1 MARSGTGSTRHEG
14 RVSAR
19 WDSHKDDMANHGP
32 ALGSFFHTS
41 ATPMAVLDRSGSFIA
56 MNDAWRAIGA
66 SAANE
71 PLNGRFTD
79 FLAPDDAASA
89 HAVLDGLASGAQQV
103 FEARVSAKAGD
114 SKPQRMRF
122 HVSRSDAAGEVQVVA
137 IASPPGQDVPP
148 ERQPEAEERGDSA
161 FPQRQR
167 IALQAF
173 SRVLESASVVFWATD
188 KAGTVLISEGK
199 GLERLGLRPNQIV
212 GANLLEFYKDLPDV
226 LASVESALAGEETK
240 TLANPIPGV
249 YFDGWNMPLRDT
261 PDGEVTG
268 AFGFA
273 IDTSE
278 RNKAVKELHDKL
290 ALIEEQGD
298 TIRELA
304 TPIIQIWD
312 EVVCLPVIG
321 KLESAR
327 ISEMMESLL
336 TTIVRERARFA
347 ILDLTGVDV
356 VDTSTADYLV
366 HLARAT
372 RVVGAHCVLCG
383 LRPAVAQA
391 VGTLG
396 LELGSVRTMRSLR
409 DALKWCISQRGE

>member
-1 MARSGTGSTRHEG
+1 
-14 RVSAR
+14 
-19 WDSHKDDMANHGP
+19 MANHAP

-41 ATPMAVLDRSGSFIA
+41 AAPMAVLDRSGSFIA
-56 MNDAWRAIGA
+56 MNDAWRAIAA

-71 PLNGRFTD
+71 SLNGRFTELLD
-79 FLAPDDAASA
+79 PDDAASA
-89 HAVLDGLASGAQQV
+89 HGILDDLAPGGQQV
-103 FEARVSAKAGD
+103 FEARLSAKAGH
-114 SKPQRMRF
+114 SKRQSMRF
-122 HVSRSDAAGEVQVVA
+122 HVSRAEAADVVQVVA
-137 IASPPGQDVPP
+137 IASPPGRDVTPD
-148 ERQPEAEERGDSA
+148 RQPETEERGDSA
-161 FPQRQR
+161 IAHRQQ
-167 IALQAF
+167 IALRAF

-188 KAGTVLISEGK
+188 KEGTVLISEGK
-199 GLERLGLRPNQIV
+199 GLELLGLRPNQIV
-212 GANLLEFYKDLPDV
+212 GANLLEFYKDFPDI
-226 LASVESALAGEETK
+226 LASVERALAGEETK
-240 TLANPIPGV
+240 TVANPLPGV
-249 YFDGWNMPLRDT
+249 HFDGWNMPLRDT
-261 PDGEVTG
+261 PGGEVTG

-278 RNKAVKELHDKL
+278 RNNAVKELHDKL

-347 ILDLTGVDV
+347 ILDLTGVDI

-366 HLARAT
+366 HLARAA